1 MWDEFL
7 DELRN
12 PVVFVYVSML
22 LTWCMASSSQLSDSV
37 ELEFKAYRLQQYD
50 IVGTPHGSRS
60 WQVIYEAVSLDSNVL
75 RRCLIV
81 NWRDLL
87 GRDLQALFSQAF
99 GAVLIVLPA
108 NLDALTPSTKTKLA
122 SLEKSLLYLNTDIA
136 VYVVQHQPKLQ
147 ALITEVTA
155 FSKRSS
161 TAVQQLLNAVSANIF
176 QFSSSASVSNNIVVP
191 KPANVIG
198 HLWSTDRNSP
208 VVVVAAHYDSHSA
221 VPGLAIGADANGS
234 GVAALLELLAIFSR
248 FYGSG
253 AQLCYIYDRSSAILH
268 SVTAVVFDQPV
279 ELKSCLVLVTRF
291 CSRNTMKPKYNMM
304 FLLTAG
310 GKFNYQGS
318 RQWLEEHIDKQTE
331 TKVELVLC
339 LDSVGKDSSLIAH
352 VSKMPAE
359 TSPVGRFFLLL
370 KDAASPNRTIEILSK
385 KINLNADVLAW
396 EHERFSIQRLPAL
409 TLSHFKSH
417 SDSGRSSFLDTLSQV
432 EMDVLEA
439 NVRTIGEA
447 LLIYVLNLPNTKCAH
462 EENVSTCSI
471 LAPTDVNRKR
481 LSNWLQQFGSKS
493 RSLAANSEWLVA
505 NLRDTVIRY
514 TSGQTVVEPV
524 SLADVSLYGV
534 LEDRLMAHRAKPAVF
549 ELLLAAVIGLYLSAL
564 YFIAPVLQT
573 SVEAMLVKLKKL

>member
-248 FYGSG
+248 FYGS
-253 AQLCYIYDRSSAILH
+253 
-268 SVTAVVFDQPV
+268 
-279 ELKSCLVLVTRF
+279 
-291 CSRNTMKPKYNMM
+291 NTMKPKYNMM

>member
-1 MWDEFL
+1 MLDEFL
-7 DELRN
+7 DELRS
-12 PVVFVYVSML
+12 PMVFVYVSVL
-22 LTWCMASSSQLSDSV
+22 LTWCMASSSQLGDSV

-60 WQVIYEAVSLDSNVL
+60 WQVVYEAVSLDSNVL
-75 RRCLIV
+75 RRCLVV

-87 GRDLQALFSQAF
+87 GRDLQALFKQAF
-99 GAVLIVLPA
+99 GAALIVLPA
-108 NLDALTPSTKTKLA
+108 DLDTLTPSTKTKLA

-136 VYVVQHQPKLQ
+136 VYVVQQQPELQ
-147 ALITEVTA
+147 ALIAEVTA
-155 FSKRSS
+155 FSKRSP
-161 TAVQQLLNAVSANIF
+161 TAVQQLLNAISANIF

-191 KPANVIG
+191 KSANVIG
-198 HLWSTDRNSP
+198 HLWSRDRNSP
-208 VVVVAAHYDSHSA
+208 IIVVAAHYDSHSA

-248 FYGSG
+248 FYGS
-253 AQLCYIYDRSSAILH
+253 
-268 SVTAVVFDQPV
+268 
-279 ELKSCLVLVTRF
+279 
-291 CSRNTMKPKYNMM
+291 NTMKPKYSMV

-331 TKVELVLC
+331 TNVELVLC

-352 VSKMPAE
+352 VSKMPTE

-370 KDAASPNRTIEILSK
+370 KDATPPNRSIEIVSK

-417 SDSGRSSFLDTLSQV
+417 ADSGRSSFLDTPSQV
-432 EMDVLEA
+432 KMDVLEA

-447 LLIYVLNLPNTKCAH
+447 LLIYVLNLSNTKCAH
-462 EENVSTCSI
+462 KENISSCSI
-471 LAPTDVNRKR
+471 LAPGDVNRKR
-481 LSNWLQQFGSKS
+481 LSNWLHQFGSKS
-493 RSLAANSEWLVA
+493 RSLAANNEWLVA
-505 NLRDTVIRY
+505 NLRDTVVRY

-524 SLADVSLYGV
+524 SLADLSLYGI

-549 ELLLAAVIGLYLSAL
+549 ELLLASVITLYLSAL
-564 YFIAPVLQT
+564 YFVAPVLQT
-573 SVEAMLVKLKKL
+573 SVEAVLVKLKKL